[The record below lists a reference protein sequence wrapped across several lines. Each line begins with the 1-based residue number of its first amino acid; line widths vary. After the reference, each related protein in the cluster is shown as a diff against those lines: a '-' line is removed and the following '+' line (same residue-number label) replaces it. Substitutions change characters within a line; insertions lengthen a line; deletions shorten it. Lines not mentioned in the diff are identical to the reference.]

1 MVNMFGLDAAH
12 ANIVP
17 KLAASRPQPAS
28 LNVIEMGD
36 GGEEWFVE
44 NTSNPAEAIEF
55 LKDWILRNYPGDES
69 SLEDIERL
77 SDLSRVRVTSC
88 VDYFWRDRDDS
99 DEGRYGEWFIE
110 SYTLSPEKY
119 SDQPIISGVFI
130 HT

>member
-1 MVNMFGLDAAH
+1 MKNMLGLDASH

-17 KLAASRPQPAS
+17 KLAASSAQPAT
-28 LNVIEMGD
+28 LIVNEMGD
-36 GGEEWFVE
+36 GGQEWFVE
-44 NTSNPAEAIEF
+44 NTSNPVEAIEF
-55 LKDWILRNYPGDES
+55 LKEWILQTYPNDES
-69 SLEDIERL
+69 SLEDIQNL
-77 SDLSRVRVTSC
+77 SDLSRVRVRSH

-110 SYTLSPEKY
+110 SYSMSPDKH